1 MNTDWNRAYKER
13 PYIEQLPHNGVVKF
27 INQFNREKSSKVLDL
42 GCGDG
47 RHLIFLAQKD
57 YISVG
62 VDNAIWESI
71 YSSCIIRTQTLKIRL
86 VYADVCFLPLES
98 ESFDQIISIQVIHH
112 QRLKSIQKTID
123 GVRRLLRT
131 NGVFYF
137 TVPKYPPGNW
147 KGKKYTEIEE
157 HTFVPTEGFEKGI
170 PHHFFTAGELR
181 SVLEAFETLEIGDDS
196 RRHWSVLV
204 RKVK

>member
-62 VDNAIWESI
+62 VDNAIWGLRRAKEWAEKE
-71 YSSCIIRTQTLKIRL
+71 TLKIRL